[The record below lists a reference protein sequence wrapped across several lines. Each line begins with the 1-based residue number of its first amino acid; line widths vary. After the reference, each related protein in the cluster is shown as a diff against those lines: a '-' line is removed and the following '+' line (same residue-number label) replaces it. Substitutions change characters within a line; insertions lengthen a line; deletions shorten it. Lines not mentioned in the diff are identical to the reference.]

1 MHKLWTCSAS
11 MLFVVAAA
19 PATAQTESG
28 ADSLQLEEIVV
39 TAEKRETNLQKTA
52 ISIQVYS
59 GEDLKKEGKK
69 RIDEIMNG
77 VVGVQSQG
85 SQVGTDFYMRGVG
98 NVGGMGGGERAV
110 AVLIDGVYQNR
121 TETVRG
127 GTLDVAQVEVMR
139 GTQST
144 TLGASSLAGAVSLVS
159 NQPVFEYQASG
170 SLEVGNYHLL
180 NTEGV
185 LNVPL
190 SGSQALRLAYSSNK
204 RDGYI
209 SSGAGDSDLTNARLK
224 YRWQVSDDLDTVF
237 TVSHQNIGGNGVSDG
252 VLLYSG
258 HWAPW
263 STSSGILLGNSVGPP
278 GMATFT
284 ATPGQCAPSTGTT
297 MGCPPLFYVVSDG
310 VTYKDR
316 SNPWDDGYPA
326 DAWPNNPYRDTNID
340 SLSAD
345 INLKTGIGTLTLKPS
360 YQLATF
366 RSTEPP
372 RGTSFRREDQS
383 QDTQQLDAQLASAS
397 GSTLTWLA
405 GAYYYHT
412 DLGGTFNEVLFP
424 GASGMGS
431 ATCTASLDYC
441 YYWTDTKSNQT
452 TTLSAYGNV
461 SYPVL
466 DVLRLTG
473 GLRYSRDKKSTE
485 AVDDNSSVAGT
496 INGPNAAYVYG
507 RNEHTWSATTYSVG
521 TEYDLRPESMVYAK
535 YSTGYQPGSVALTS
549 FTKEQ
554 KIEQI
559 ALGIKNRFLDGTL
572 QLNIEAFDSTYH
584 NRSLQGGLTVT
595 VDSSITNN
603 GTCSAGSNTIGVTA
617 NQNVLCFATGFP
629 VVDDYTSR
637 GVDIETSWLPSSS
650 DRFDVSLEYLKATQS
665 APDISYVTASAL
677 SALGVTNTAAMLS
690 AAQTQA
696 ASYDGLPTQN
706 SPEWSGNFTY
716 QHDFRFAGGST
727 LTPKV
732 NAAYKSE
739 YWSAGGPNANATQA
753 KDHSSALWQDAY
765 VLYNAYLT
773 WQNTDGKFTVSGYV
787 KNLENKPI
795 MTNYG
800 GTYVSLDAPRT
811 FGVSFNASF

>member
-1 MHKLWTCSAS
+1 MYKLYACSLS
-11 MLFVVAAA
+11 MLVTVVGIA
-19 PATAQTESG
+19 PASAQSTTPE
-28 ADSLQLEEIVV
+28 ADALQLEEIVV

-52 ISIQVYS
+52 LSIQVYS

-190 SGSQALRLAYSSNK
+190 SDSQALRFAYSSNK

-224 YRWQVSDDLDTVF
+224 YRWHASDDLDAVF
-237 TVSHQNIGGNGVSDG
+237 TVNHQNIGGNGVSDG

-263 STSSGILLGNSVGPP
+263 TTGAATLGDSDGMGGVTARAGGCAST
-278 GMATFT
+278 A
-284 ATPGQCAPSTGTT
+284 TT
-297 MGCPPLFYVVSDG
+297 MGCPALFYVVSDG
-310 VTYKDR
+310 VTYQNR

-326 DAWPNNPYRDTNID
+326 DAWPNNPYRNTNID
-340 SLSAD
+340 TLSAD
-345 INLKTGIGTLTLKPS
+345 INWTTGLGILTVKPS
-360 YQLATF
+360 VQKAHFL
-366 RSTEPP
+366 STEPP
-372 RGTSFRREDQS
+372 RGTSFRAEDSKQH
-383 QDTQQLDAQLASAS
+383 TEQLDAQLASQ
-397 GSTLTWLA
+397 GTTLQWLA
-405 GAYYYHT
+405 GAYYYNT
-412 DLGGTFNEVLFP
+412 DTSGTFKTVLFP
-424 GASGMGS
+424 GANDMG
-431 ATCTASLDYC
+431 TACPGNDYC
-441 YYWTDTKSNQT
+441 YTWTDTRSNPT
-452 TTLSAYGNV
+452 KTLSVYGNAT
-461 SYPVL
+461 YPVV
-466 DVLRLTG
+466 DTFRVLG
-473 GLRYSRDKKSTE
+473 GVRYSKDKKSID
-485 AVDDNSSVAGT
+485 AVPDTSAVFGT
-496 INGPNAAYVYG
+496 ISGPSSAYSY
-507 RNEHTWSATTYSVG
+507 RSNSHEWSATTYRVG
-521 TEYDLRPESMVYAK
+521 AEYDLRPESMAYAT
-535 YSTGYQPGSVALTS
+535 YSTGYQPGSVAVDS

-559 ALGIKNRFLDGTL
+559 ALGLKNRFFDGSVQVNVEL
-572 QLNIEAFDSTYH
+572 FDSTYH

-595 VDSSITNN
+595 VDESITNN
-603 GTCSAGSNTIGVTA
+603 GNCSTGSSTIGVSG
-617 NQNVLCFATGFP
+617 NLNVLCFASNFP

-637 GVDIETSWLPSSS
+637 GVDLETSWLPTAA
-650 DRFDVSLEYLKATQS
+650 DRIDVSVEYLKATQS
-665 APDISYVTASAL
+665 APDISYVTESAL
-677 SALGVTNTAAMLS
+677 SALGVVNTAAMV
-690 AAQTQA
+690 AKARAQA
-696 ASYDGLPTQN
+696 AAYDGLPTQN
-706 SPEWSGNFTY
+706 SPEWSGNLTY
-716 QHDFRFAGGST
+716 QHNFRFAGGST

-732 NAAYKSE
+732 NMTYKSE
-739 YWSAGGPNANATQA
+739 YWSAGGPNANATTA
-753 KDHSSALWQDAY
+753 MNHNSPLWQDAY
-765 VLYNAYLT
+765 SLWNAYLT
-773 WQNTDGKFTVSGYV
+773 WQNADGKFTVSGNV
-787 KNLENKPI
+787 KNIENKPI

-811 FGVSFNASF
+811 FSVNFSANF